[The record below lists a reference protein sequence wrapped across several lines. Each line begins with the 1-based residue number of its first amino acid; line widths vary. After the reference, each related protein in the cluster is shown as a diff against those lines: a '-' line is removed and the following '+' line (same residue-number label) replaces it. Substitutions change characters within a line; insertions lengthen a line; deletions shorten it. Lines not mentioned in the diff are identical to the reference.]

1 MKNKLLTLY
10 KSLKWKFYLVGLLFL
25 SGGQLLADVTQ
36 PAGNSSASINNPIK
50 SNSFLELL
58 NAVLEIIVEI
68 GTPIVIIS
76 IIFVGFKYVLAQG
89 KPAEIQKAHS
99 AITWVVVGAAIVIG
113 AKVIVVIIQNTITG
127 IKA

>member
-10 KSLKWKFYLVGLLFL
+10 KSLRWKIYLIGLVFS
-25 SGGQLLADVTQ
+25 SGGRLLADVTQ
-36 PAGNSSASINNPIK
+36 PAGNPPASISNPIK

-58 NAVLEIIVEI
+58 NAILTIIVEI
-68 GTPIVIIS
+68 GTPIIIIS
-76 IIFVGFKYVLAQG
+76 IIFVGFKYVFAQG

-99 AITWVVVGAAIVIG
+99 AITWVIVGSAIVIG